1 MIGAWVKAE
10 RERRGWSQSELA
22 RRAGLTPQA
31 VGQLERSRRRHPY
44 TETEEGLAQAFGMTS
59 DELYRAAYGDHS
71 VVAGGLVP
79 EASPMGNLDNWVKRM
94 VAIGP
99 ELTPAERIAVLEHA
113 EALRD
118 RRERDRK

>member
-31 VGQLERSRRRHPY
+31 IGQLERSRRRHPY
-44 TETEEGLAQAFGMTS
+44 SETVAGLAQAFGITTE
-59 DELYRAAYGDHS
+59 ELYRAAYGDQG
-71 VVAGGLVP
+71 VAAGGLVP
-79 EASPMGNLDNWVKRM
+79 EASPLGNLDNWVKRI

-99 ELTPAERIAVLEHA
+99 ELTSAERIAVL
-113 EALRD
+113 
-118 RRERDRK
+118 

>member
-31 VGQLERSRRRHPY
+31 IGQLERSRRRHPY
-44 TETEEGLAQAFGMTS
+44 PETVEGLAQAFGVTA
-59 DELYRAAYGDHS
+59 EALYRAAYGDLAPETS
-71 VVAGGLVP
+71 DLVV
-79 EASPMGNLDNWVKRM
+79 EASPMGVLDNWVKRI
-94 VAIGP
+94 VALGP

-113 EALRD
+113 VALYD
-118 RRERDRK
+118 RHKRES